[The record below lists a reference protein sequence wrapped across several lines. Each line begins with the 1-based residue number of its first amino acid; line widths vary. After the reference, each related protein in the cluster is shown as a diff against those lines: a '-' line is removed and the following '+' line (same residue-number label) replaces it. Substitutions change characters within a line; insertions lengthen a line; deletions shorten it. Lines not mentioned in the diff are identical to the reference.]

1 MQALASIIMKRTL
14 PYLFFLLGLSA
25 SGKENWPQ
33 FRGPDAL
40 GVSDNPNLPDKWG
53 PKENILWKRNLPGRG
68 WSSPV
73 VWGSRVFLTT
83 AINEGTAKEPQ
94 KGLYFGGNQYKPSEH
109 VHQWKVI
116 CLNLADGKVLW
127 EKLARKG
134 KPLGTIHIKNSYATE
149 TPLTD
154 GERVYAYF
162 GNHGLYCYS
171 VEGELLW
178 DKQWPAL
185 KTRWGWGLAASPI
198 LHEGKLYVV
207 NDNEE
212 QSYLVALEAKTGK
225 ELWRTK
231 RDEKSNWATPY
242 LWENDLRTEII
253 TSGTQKVRSYDLKG
267 NLLYQFGGNSSITI
281 ATPYS
286 KFGLLY
292 VTSGYVGDRKKP
304 IFAIRPGAKG
314 DISLKPNQDRSKYV
328 AWRQP
333 RAGPYNP
340 STIVYGDLLH
350 VLLDRGIATCYE
362 AKTGK
367 QAHGPARLPE
377 GRAFT
382 SSPWAYD
389 GKIFYLNEYGVTYV
403 LEAGR
408 EFKLLHTNT
417 LLEDDMCMAT
427 PALAGDKLIIR
438 TDARIYCFQK
448 ENKGK

>member
-1 MQALASIIMKRTL
+1 MHRQFI
-14 PYLFFLLGLSA
+14 LGLATLLFWPTA
-25 SGKENWPQ
+25 SLLAADEENWAQ
-33 FRGPDAL
+33 FRGPKAL
-40 GVSDNPNLPDKWG
+40 GVSKNPDLPDKWS
-53 PKENILWKRNLPGRG
+53 PTKNVLWKRDVAGRG

-73 VWGSRVFLTT
+73 IWGNRVFLTT
-83 AINEGTAKEPQ
+83 AINEDKTEEPK
-94 KGLYFGGNQYKPSEH
+94 KGLYFGGNRAAVKTIH
-109 VHQWKVI
+109 RWKVL
-116 CLNLADGKVLW
+116 CLDLNTGEVLW

-134 KPLGTIHIKNSYATE
+134 KPQGSIHVKNSYATE
-149 TPLTD
+149 TPVTD

-162 GNHGLYCYS
+162 GNHGLYCYT
-171 VEGELLW
+171 VEGKLLW
-178 DKQWPAL
+178 DKQWPPH
-185 KTRWGWGLAASPI
+185 KTRYGWGLAASPI

-207 NDNEE
+207 NDNDE
-212 QSYLVALEAKTGK
+212 QSYLVALDAKTGK

-242 LWENDLRTEII
+242 LWENELRTEII
-253 TSGTQKVRSYDLKG
+253 TSGTQKVRSYDLEG

-286 KFGLLY
+286 RFGLLY

-314 DISLKPNQDRSKYV
+314 DISLAPGQDSSKYV
-328 AWRQP
+328 AWCQR

-340 STIVYGDLLH
+340 STIVYGELLY

-367 QAHGPARLPE
+367 QVYGPARLPD

-382 SSPWAYD
+382 SSPWAAN

-408 EFKLLHTNT
+408 EFKLLYANK

-427 PALAGDKLIIR
+427 PALVGDKLIIR
-438 TDARIYCFQK
+438 TDARVYCFK
-448 ENKGK
+448 NGGDKN

>member
-1 MQALASIIMKRTL
+1 
-14 PYLFFLLGLSA
+14 
-25 SGKENWPQ
+25 
-33 FRGPDAL
+33 
-40 GVSDNPNLPDKWG
+40 
-53 PKENILWKRNLPGRG
+53 
-68 WSSPV
+68 
-73 VWGSRVFLTT
+73 VWGNRVFLTT
-83 AINEGTAKEPQ
+83 AINEGKAKEPK

-116 CLNLADGKVLW
+116 CLNLDDGKVLW

-149 TPLTD
+149 TPVTD

-171 VEGELLW
+171 LEGELLW
-178 DKQWPAL
+178 DKQWPAH

-198 LHEGKLYVV
+198 LHKGKLYLV

-212 QSYLVALEAKTGK
+212 QSYLVALVAKTGK

-231 RDEKSNWATPY
+231 RKEKSNWATPY

-253 TSGTQKVRSYDLKG
+253 TSGTQKVRSYDLEGK
-267 NLLYQFGGNSSITI
+267 LLYQFGGNSSITI

-314 DISLKPNQDRSKYV
+314 DISLRPDQDGSEFV
-328 AWRQP
+328 AWCQR

-367 QAHGPARLPE
+367 QVYGPARLPE

-382 SSPWAYD
+382 SSPWAAN

-408 EFKLLHTNT
+408 EFKLLYANK

-438 TDARIYCFQK
+438 TDARIYCFK
-448 ENKGK
+448 KGGGAK